1 MLFHR
6 KTFVLYL
13 FKPLNGPFLQ
23 AERVLSPGPL
33 SSVSLLEGA
42 HSCVCTTLAFNEILV
57 RNLLEIIN
65 IGAVFGCVMTN
76 YRVNTQYTVTN
87 CDTVLQCDVWQCDML
102 GRDWR
107 DTDQP
112 TVPRDSHS
120 VFSLLRKTNWNN
132 RENCQ
137 TYIRSTELWPFLYFY
152 GLQISTTLWRESLR
166 AMVIDYSEQI
176 HNLHWMK

>member
-76 YRVNTQYTVTN
+76 YRVNTQSTVTN
-87 CDTVLQCDVWQCDML
+87 
-102 GRDWR
+102 
-107 DTDQP
+107 
-112 TVPRDSHS
+112 
-120 VFSLLRKTNWNN
+120 
-132 RENCQ
+132 
-137 TYIRSTELWPFLYFY
+137 
-152 GLQISTTLWRESLR
+152 
-166 AMVIDYSEQI
+166 
-176 HNLHWMK
+176 